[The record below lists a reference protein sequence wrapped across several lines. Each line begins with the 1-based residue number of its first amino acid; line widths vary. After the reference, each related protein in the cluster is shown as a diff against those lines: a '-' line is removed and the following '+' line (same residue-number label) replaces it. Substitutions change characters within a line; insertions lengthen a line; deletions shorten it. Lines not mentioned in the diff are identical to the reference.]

1 MSSVALYDVIWCMCV
16 YSYLYSLEKS
26 RFLNYQLFL
35 ESPAFNDDYINVTLI
50 GDKHFE
56 ICEGAAM
63 EYSSQN
69 NRRTHKEPGKQAEW
83 NIWKTYMQ

>member
-1 MSSVALYDVIWCMCV
+1 MFV

-50 GDKHFE
+50 GDKDFE

-63 EYSSQN
+63 VLL
-69 NRRTHKEPGKQAEW
+69 TKQ
-83 NIWKTYMQ
+83 

>member
-1 MSSVALYDVIWCMCV
+1 MYV

-50 GDKHFE
+50 GDKDFK

-63 EYSSQN
+63 VLL
-69 NRRTHKEPGKQAEW
+69 TKQ
-83 NIWKTYMQ
+83 